1 LVSTSL
7 GKVMLCQYLHGG
19 LNHATVLVCCM
30 LLRRKNSSEIVW
42 LGSYTTF
49 GLNSGVGLV

>member
-1 LVSTSL
+1 MTLTP
-7 GKVMLCQYLHGG
+7 CQYLSDG